1 MNKSKKPIK
10 GSKKADKKQFT
21 ISPKVWIVVG
31 TILGLA
37 LVVGVLFDQL
47 YKRPLVTIDDKKYYL
62 EDLTYQFYN
71 TESTYNYI
79 NQLYGGSYLDSPYS
93 DGSDMTVRDYAKLE
107 AINNVVYEEI
117 LYNEAIANG
126 YTLTQEELDKID
138 ENIDSALNDGGLSD
152 EVIKKNGFTPEY
164 LKSVFTKNTLATRFK
179 QDVVDSFDINDKEIE
194 AGILYDDYRQYD
206 IESLYISTVKTNE
219 EDYSKTPLNDADK
232 KAALDKITSLR
243 EKAIDTEDWSTLIP
257 EDEKELKYTTDNF
270 LAKDTS
276 FSEDLMN
283 KMLAMENNDITDVVE
298 EEDGYYVVRMI
309 NNNSTETYDRTVLDA
324 IKEKEEEAFSDE
336 YINNILPKH
345 TFELNNK
352 AIGNLRMGRITS
364 VD

>member
-37 LVVGVLFDQL
+37 LIVGILFDQL
-47 YKRPLVTIDDKKYYL
+47 YKRPLVTIDDKNYYL

-79 NQLYGGSYLDSPYS
+79 NQLYGGSYWDMPYS
-93 DGSDMTVRDYAKLE
+93 EGSDMTVREYAKLE

-126 YTLTQEELDKID
+126 YTLTQEEIDKID
-138 ENIDSALNDGGLSD
+138 ENIDSALIDGGLSD
-152 EVIKKNGFTPEY
+152 KFIEKNGFTAEY
-164 LKSVFTKNTLATRFK
+164 LKSVFTKNTLATRYK
-179 QDVVDSFDINDKEIE
+179 QDVVDSFDINDEEIE
-194 AGILYDDYRQYD
+194 AGIPYDDYRQYD
-206 IESLYISTVKTNE
+206 IESIFISTVKTNE
-219 EDYSKTPLNDADK
+219 EDYTKTPLNDADK
-232 KAALDKITSLR
+232 KAALDKITALR
-243 EKAIDTEDWSTLIP
+243 DKALDTEDWSTLVP
-257 EDEKELKYTTDNF
+257 EDEKELQYRTSNF

-276 FSEDLMN
+276 FSEVLMN
-283 KMLAMENNDITDVVE
+283 KMLAMENGAITDVAE
-298 EEDGYYVVRMI
+298 EEDGYYVIRMI
-309 NNNSTETYDRTVLDA
+309 NNNSTETFDRTVVDA
-324 IKEKEEEAFSDE
+324 IKAKEEEAFSEE
-336 YINNILPKH
+336 YVNNILPKH
-345 TFELNNK
+345 NFELNNK
-352 AIGNLRMGRITS
+352 AIGNLRMGRLTL